1 MYRRL
6 WYRVCV
12 EKLTVIVLI
21 KKFPQFAWTEEHI
34 SLFTVKCCQLV
45 SFFTGHM
52 STKRSVILQ
61 WSRTLLHFK
70 HALHV
75 TRYCYVTSHFTAYD
89 CHLPAACKWQLQ
101 KSPLQHYMAN
111 FRRILREN
119 TEYLRVTAT
128 KLIFIPRNKQQ
139 PHHAQKNGA
148 TELCD
153 MQGILFSR
161 IAILMV
167 FRQLSK

>member
-1 MYRRL
+1 MVY
-6 WYRVCV
+6 VK
-12 EKLTVIVLI
+12 KLTVILLV
-21 KKFPQFAWTEEHI
+21 KKFPQFTWTEEHI
-34 SLFTVKCCQLV
+34 FPFTVKCCQVV

-52 STKRSVILQ
+52 STKRNVIHQ

-75 TRYCYVTSHFTAYD
+75 TRYCYVTWHLTAYD

-101 KSPLQHYMAN
+101 KSPLQHNMAN
-111 FRRILREN
+111 FCRILREN
-119 TEYLRVTAT
+119 TEDLRVTAT

-139 PHHAQKNGA
+139 PHHAQKIGA

-161 IAILMV
+161 IGILMV